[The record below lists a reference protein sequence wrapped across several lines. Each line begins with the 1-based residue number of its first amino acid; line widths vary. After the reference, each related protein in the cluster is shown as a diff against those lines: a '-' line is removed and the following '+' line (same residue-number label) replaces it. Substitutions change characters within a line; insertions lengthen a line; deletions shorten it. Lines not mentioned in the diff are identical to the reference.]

1 MNGGRRGP
9 DRSSLLAL
17 KWATQRLIE
26 LFVWIWPL
34 LGSARVGQPARQ
46 AASQP
51 EQSGGLD
58 LIQELAQLP

>member
-46 AASQP
+46 AASQ
-51 EQSGGLD
+51 SKVAGW
-58 LIQELAQLP
+58 I